1 LVILGTGEAG
11 LEKEAQRIAG
21 EYPKQVAVRLEHN
34 EGLARRIFAGSD
46 FFLMPSRSEPC
57 GLTQMYAMRYGAI
70 PVVSDTGGLRDT
82 VEEWDSVKKTGT
94 GFRGQASSEL
104 GLLEAVDRGLALWN
118 EPAMMS
124 VVRRN
129 GMSRDWGWGASVPA
143 YEKVYRSVLP

>member
-1 LVILGTGEAG
+1 
-11 LEKEAQRIAG
+11 
-21 EYPKQVAVRLEHN
+21 
-34 EGLARRIFAGSD
+34 
-46 FFLMPSRSEPC
+46 
-57 GLTQMYAMRYGAI
+57 MYAMRYGAI

-94 GFRGQASSEL
+94 GFRGQASSEQ